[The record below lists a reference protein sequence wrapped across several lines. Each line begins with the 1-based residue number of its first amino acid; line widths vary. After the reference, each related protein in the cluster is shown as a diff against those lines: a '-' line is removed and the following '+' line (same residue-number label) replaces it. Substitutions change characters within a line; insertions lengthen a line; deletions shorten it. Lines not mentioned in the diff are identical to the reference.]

1 MKSKFCIRRSS
12 LQEVVRDFMTESNLS
27 PTIMVMQLKALGCW
41 LGRDK
46 GIYSLSEDDPTPTST
61 RETRPTTRHDP
72 KTKVRGKCRVMCGQ
86 ASISALFFSETMTK
100 ILQNIPLSPVPL
112 PPFRPL
118 PRPPVCVEFAV
129 SGGEG
134 LCITA
139 VAVERSCK
147 NFDLVA
153 DGNTISR
160 RKALDSR
167 RGSPISVRMR
177 WG

>member
-1 MKSKFCIRRSS
+1 MNGTTSTASLRGVRSLRRRG
-12 LQEVVRDFMTESNLS
+12 VRF
-27 PTIMVMQLKALGCW
+27 LGLLR
-41 LGRDK
+41 LGGRFGENELFGNAETFDT
-46 GIYSLSEDDPTPTST
+46 LSECRKSGVFPTFVGGVFCNFQLRLDS
-61 RETRPTTRHDP
+61 D
-72 KTKVRGKCRVMCGQ
+72 VM
-86 ASISALFFSETMTK
+86 
-100 ILQNIPLSPVPL
+100 
-112 PPFRPL
+112 
-118 PRPPVCVEFAV
+118 
-129 SGGEG
+129 EG
-134 LCITA
+134 